1 MFQVVLEY
9 CEYGALDGYLKKND
23 VPEATKILI
32 AGDCAE
38 GLMYLTERGF
48 LHRDVAA
55 RNVLL
60 NSEYRGKI
68 ADFGLSRE
76 SQDDSYYISRGGALP
91 VRWTAPEV
99 REDGEVSCAFCA
111 CQSYF
116 FFIFQFLFC
125 IVSPPN
131 THRRCFLAFDIFLSS
146 CQALDKK
153 KFSAASDVWA
163 YGIMLYEIWT
173 RAETPYTGMNNNKVW
188 VEVAAGYRL
197 PCPEDCPK
205 EIHDRMLSW

>member
-1 MFQVVLEY
+1 MKPSSSSQVVLEY
-9 CEYGALDGYLKKND
+9 CEYGALDGLLKRTE
-23 VPEATKILI
+23 VPEEKKLLV

-38 GLMYLTERGF
+38 GLMYLTERGY

-91 VRWTAPEV
+91 VRWTAPE
-99 REDGEVSCAFCA
+99 
-111 CQSYF
+111 
-116 FFIFQFLFC
+116 
-125 IVSPPN
+125 
-131 THRRCFLAFDIFLSS
+131 
-146 CQALDKK
+146 ALEKK

-163 YGIMLYEIWT
+163 YGILLYEIWT
-173 RAETPYTGMNNNKVW
+173 RAETPYKGLTNNRVW
-188 VEVAAGYRL
+188 VEVTAGYRL
-197 PCPEDCPK
+197 PCPEGCEK
-205 EIHDRMLSW
+205 EVHDRMLSW